1 LATTATPEAVAHG
14 RAGEPAIAPDA
25 EQRTDHRDVR
35 VVLYGRAD
43 FNDPASHQGTTLK
56 GIAERV
62 ARLAGFQFAGSY
74 DANTHVPSAGRFY
87 FIPADTLVGVDTA
100 RQLGIQSLADLF
112 GGVVP
117 HAFIGTKAISHGL
130 IAPDAR
136 APEGWSEEFA
146 AQVKPHVLP
155 GFTAFTLDD
164 ARRAALAMLDEGA
177 VRIKEPCGIG
187 GLGQQV
193 VADEAEL
200 DAALQSL
207 DAERVADEGL
217 VVERNLDAVT
227 TFSVGQVEVGGLQ
240 ASYCGTQ
247 DLTPNNSGQQVY
259 GGSTLRVVRGT
270 LENLLAHPI
279 EAHLHEAVRAAI
291 AYHAAAVACFP
302 GVLVSRC
309 NYDVAMGTAGGVQRL
324 GVLEQSWRVGGA
336 TGAELAAL
344 AAFQADPACVRATAC
359 TREIYGANPKV
370 PEDADVY
377 FQGEDRNVGALT
389 KYARLESV
397 SDGHT

>member
-1 LATTATPEAVAHG
+1 MATTATPDAATAHG
-14 RAGEPAIAPDA
+14 LANTPAVTPDPDPR
-25 EQRTDHRDVR
+25 EVR

-43 FNDPASHQGTTLK
+43 FDDPASHQGTTLK

-62 ARLAGFQFAGSY
+62 ARLAGFQFAGGY
-74 DANTHVPSAGRFY
+74 DAATHSQAGGKFYFVPS
-87 FIPADTLVGVDTA
+87 DTLVGLDAA
-100 RQLGIQSLADLF
+100 RQLGIAGLGDLF

-130 IAPDAR
+130 VSPDAR
-136 APEGWSEEFA
+136 APEGWSEDFA
-146 AQVKPHVLP
+146 ARVRPHVLP
-155 GFTAFTLDD
+155 GYTAFSLDD
-164 ARRAALAMLDEGA
+164 ARRAAVPMLRDGK
-177 VRIKEPCGIG
+177 VRVKEPCGIG

-193 VADEAEL
+193 VANEAEL
-200 DAALQSL
+200 DAALQAL
-207 DAERVADEGL
+207 DAGRVAAEG
-217 VVERNLDAVT
+217 VVLERNLDSVI
-227 TFSVGQVEVGGLQ
+227 TFSVGQVEIGGLQ

-247 DLTPNNSGQQVY
+247 DLTPNNIGQQVY

-270 LENLLAHPI
+270 LESLLAHPI
-279 EAHLHEAVRAAI
+279 EAHLRDAVRAAV
-291 AYHAAAVACFP
+291 AYHAAAVECFP

-309 NYDVAMGTAGGVQRL
+309 NYDVAMGTDNGQPRL

-359 TREIYGANPKV
+359 TREIYGADAPV

-397 SDGHT
+397 TDGHT